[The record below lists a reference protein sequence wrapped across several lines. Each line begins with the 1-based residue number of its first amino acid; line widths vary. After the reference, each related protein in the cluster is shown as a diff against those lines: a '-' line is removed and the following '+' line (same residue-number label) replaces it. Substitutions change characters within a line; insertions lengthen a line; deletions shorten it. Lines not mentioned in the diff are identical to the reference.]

1 VQCSDGALSTV
12 ALDMPSVALTAMA
25 VTTAP
30 AAMTVDHRAWGRSV
44 LDANS
49 TAPHALLQFC
59 RLLN

>member
-1 VQCSDGALSTV
+1 MSTV
-12 ALDMPSVALTAMA
+12 VLDVPSVALTAMS

-30 AAMTVDHRAWGRSV
+30 AVMAVDHRAWGRSE

-49 TAPHALLQFC
+49 TAPPALLQFC